1 MNKKLFKS
9 IREYK
14 KESILA
20 PILVILEVLMEVL
33 IPLEM
38 AKIIDVGIANGDLGY
53 IVQRGVHIGTGH
65 TNDNRYYKYPD
76 GIHDEYPPSGKGTDH
91 DTSFLDHDPDDQCK
105 GCPAFPGCY
114 PASWRNTAVY
124 CKKGTSAFYKGI

>member
-53 IVQRGVHIGTGH
+53 IVQRGVILGIMAMPCSVFWCAG
-65 TNDNRYYKYPD
+65 RKY
-76 GIHDEYPPSGKGTDH
+76 G
-91 DTSFLDHDPDDQCK
+91 
-105 GCPAFPGCY
+105 GCGSC
-114 PASWRNTAVY
+114 RI
-124 CKKGTSAFYKGI
+124 CKKSSS